1 MKDKS
6 LAVAGINFRNN
17 KLAYLIVAIVG
28 AAIVIQDIVFL
39 ILLAFG
45 IEANGPDNMSMS
57 LGDYLFIL
65 LILSAI
71 FFPAL
76 NFRKIMNLGGKRMG
90 FFKGCFVNYVILTAV
105 LSLAS
110 VIIYYTY
117 DAFMVSKIYR
127 GGTLALLYWFGW
139 VSNGPVVAFFQ
150 MFAFMFLAATVI
162 HTLTAIQDKWYGWVT
177 AIAIVAI
184 ISVFTPIAPLR
195 AALVWFFNL
204 IIFND
209 YAWLQIAACLV
220 LGTLVYLV
228 NKPVLARK
236 TI

>member
-28 AAIVIQDIVFL
+28 AAIVVQDIVFL
-39 ILLAFG
+39 VLLAFG
-45 IEANGPDNMSMS
+45 IEANGPENMSMS
-57 LGDYLFIL
+57 LGDYLFL
-65 LILSAI
+65 LIILSAI

-76 NFRKIMNLGGKRMG
+76 NFRKIMNLGGKRTG

-110 VIIYYTY
+110 VVIYYTY
-117 DAFMVSKIYR
+117 DALMVSKIYR
-127 GGTLALLYWFGW
+127 GGTLALIYWFGW
-139 VSNGPVVAFFQ
+139 VGNGPVVAYFQ
-150 MFAFMFLAATVI
+150 LFAFMFLVAMVI
-162 HTLTAIQDKWYGWVT
+162 HTLTAMQDKWYGWVT
-177 AIAIVAI
+177 AIVIVAI

-204 IIFND
+204 IIFNNH
-209 YAWLQIAACLV
+209 AWLQIISCLL
-220 LGTLVYLV
+220 LGTLVYMA
-228 NKPVLARK
+228 NRPILARK